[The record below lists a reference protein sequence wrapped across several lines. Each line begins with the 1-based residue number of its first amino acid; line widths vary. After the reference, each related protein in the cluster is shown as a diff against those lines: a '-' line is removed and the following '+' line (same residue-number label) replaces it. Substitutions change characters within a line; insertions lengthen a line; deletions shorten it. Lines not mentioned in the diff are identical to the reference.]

1 MQVFPD
7 GEIPHLWRVVLE
19 MAGQHLEIL
28 DVKNFCPTLR
38 PNPHPRVRRLE
49 EHKEEAV
56 AMIGEKRYRIWAI
69 YVWRRY
75 QHVDRSY
82 REAGVS

>member
-1 MQVFPD
+1 M
-7 GEIPHLWRVVLE
+7 
-19 MAGQHLEIL
+19 
-28 DVKNFCPTLR
+28 
-38 PNPHPRVRRLE
+38 E

-56 AMIGEKRYRIWAI
+56 AMICEKRYRIWAI

-82 REAGVS
+82 REAEVAEAISNGQPGEGHWQQRYGWPKILPQTNPQSPGRRWLAPSIG

>member
-1 MQVFPD
+1 M
-7 GEIPHLWRVVLE
+7 
-19 MAGQHLEIL
+19 
-28 DVKNFCPTLR
+28 
-38 PNPHPRVRRLE
+38 E

-75 QHVDRSY
+75 QRVEQSY
-82 REAGVS
+82 CEAEVS